1 MERGFQAEGEE
12 HTKTLSAKKIYSF
25 KTVVPKPKTS
35 ETCWARMKFSLINVE
50 MKTKLLSFYKD
61 KVIQF

>member
-12 HTKTLSAKKIYSF
+12 RTKTLRAKKIVSF